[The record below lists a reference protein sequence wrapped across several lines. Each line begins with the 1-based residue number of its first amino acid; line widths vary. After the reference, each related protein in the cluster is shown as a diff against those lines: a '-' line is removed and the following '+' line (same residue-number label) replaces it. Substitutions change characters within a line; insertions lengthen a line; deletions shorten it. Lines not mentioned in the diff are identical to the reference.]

1 MRPGSEALF
10 KTMKYRPQYPFKGFS
25 TLEEARK
32 WVNEFVKWYNTEH
45 LHSGINFLS
54 PYQRHYGLDKQ
65 IMENR
70 IKTYE
75 QAKREHPERWSQDIR
90 DWSLPEYV
98 ALNPISEEELKNIAK
113 AKVTKPN

>member
-1 MRPGSEALF
+1 
-10 KTMKYRPQYPFKGFS
+10 MKYRPQYPFKGFK
-25 TLEEARK
+25 TLEEARS
-32 WVNEFVKWYNTEH
+32 WVNEFVKWYNTDH
-45 LHSGINFLS
+45 FHSGINFIS

-75 QAKREHPERWSQDIR
+75 EAKAKHPERWTKNIR

-98 ALNPISEEELKNIAK
+98 ALNPISEEELENIIK
-113 AKVTKPN
+113 GKVSKPN